1 MAQII
6 ISPGNLRIDT
16 RPTDK
21 FRNTIPSLKLM
32 TLRRNWKYRS
42 GMNLS
47 KHYFN
52 IQPGAWT
59 IILIH
64 IVAIEPAGD
73 YLLGTL
79 STNTFLDVL
88 YSSAEL
94 LKQKK
99 IFLPSF
105 LKII

>member
-1 MAQII
+1 
-6 ISPGNLRIDT
+6 
-16 RPTDK
+16 
-21 FRNTIPSLKLM
+21 
-32 TLRRNWKYRS
+32 
-42 GMNLS
+42 MNLS

-52 IQPGAWT
+52 IQPGAWA

-79 STNTFLDVL
+79 STNTFLTNLDVL

-99 IFLPSF
+99 IFLPYF
-105 LKII
+105 LKIIFILLPSHGIRSLKRWRKWLRICLGKNSI